1 MKIKKILTY
10 IIIVI
15 LFIVLPSIVFL
26 WENIVFWPLKNFI
39 FAQNINKNL
48 LKIFPKNNN
57 LLLKS
62 WDYNYRLSNYDK
74 ALENY
79 LKIDCNYLKDCF
91 ILYHNTANSYY
102 KLWEIQK
109 DKTKKTLFWINSLS
123 FYQKAL
129 DIKNDKETKYNYN
142 FVLNKLKDLTN
153 PNQEQEKN
161 QQPEEEKQQQS
172 QDNEQEEKNK
182 QEGKEDKGIDWQQ
195 QESKEDQIQP
205 KWDSFKIDENALNQW
220 KKLSQEEK
228 EILKW
233 YIQKLKQEEKQ
244 NIKLNK
250 EWQIFNDDLNDF
262 FNNPLDF
269 DDFKDKWSWW

>member
-1 MKIKKILTY
+1 MKIKRILAY
-10 IIIVI
+10 IIIII
-15 LFIVLPSIVFL
+15 LFIVLPSVVFL
-26 WENIVFWPLKNFI
+26 WENIAFWPLNNFI

-48 LKIFPKNNN
+48 LKIFPNNNN

-62 WDYNYRLSNYDK
+62 WDYNYRLGNYDK

-79 LKIDCNYLKDCF
+79 LKINCGYLKDCF

-109 DKTKKTLFWINSLS
+109 DTTKKTILWINSLS

-129 DIKNDKETKYNYN
+129 DIKNDKETKYNYD
-142 FVLNKLKDLTN
+142 FVLKKLKDLTN
-153 PNQEQEKN
+153 PNQEQEKK
-161 QQPEEEKQQQS
+161 QPEEEKQQQE

-195 QESKEDQIQP
+195 QEQEDQIQP
-205 KWDSFKIDENALNQW
+205 KWDSFKIDKNALNQW
-220 KKLSQEEK
+220 DELSQEEK